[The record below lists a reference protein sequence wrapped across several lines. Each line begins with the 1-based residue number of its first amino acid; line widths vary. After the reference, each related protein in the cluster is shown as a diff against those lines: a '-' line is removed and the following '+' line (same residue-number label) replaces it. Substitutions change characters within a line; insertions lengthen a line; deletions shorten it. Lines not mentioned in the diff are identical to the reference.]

1 MDHIKPSQGQV
12 KRDFSKKLSSGAN
25 KASVKRKR
33 NLIWSLI
40 FGLFLVFAAIAAY
53 LYINRERPLVTL
65 NVAAGPYRSDSYELM
80 KEVADVLE
88 RQSDILR
95 LKVIATKDSS
105 QNIALLNRGFKK
117 VAERNTSQDSNG
129 EIREI
134 EKLALKDMGIE
145 IPNNSEKTETKSAD
159 KETVSIDLA
168 TIRSDTPVVANV
180 RMIAELFPDFFQI
193 ISKVDD
199 GYTSVRDLEGKRV
212 AIPSFGTD
220 EFRSF
225 WAIGDHYDLTL
236 SGVKWKAMD
245 INEAVPEFLSGN
257 LDVIFTVR
265 SLRDRL
271 LLNLH
276 EDAVLKGLDL
286 NLVEID
292 QSPAIA
298 VKRPFLRSDT
308 IPKGAFG
315 GNPVVP
321 RRDIISTAVTRTL
334 VTRNDLDPELIRELT
349 SILFE
354 NRLDLI
360 IRFAL
365 ASAIQMPNLD
375 EGLSIPLHDGAAQY
389 YNRDQPSF
397 LQENAEPIALMI
409 TIAAMLFSG
418 LLALR
423 ARLNSGQK
431 NRMDSYNYML
441 LNIADEASKS
451 TDRAQLAE
459 LKTELFGIL
468 ETVVKALDTD
478 EVTEEGFQ
486 SFSLLWESV
495 REMINDRKVEISNS

>member
-1 MDHIKPSQGQV
+1 MTEDDLSTRTPERNRANVASAKK
-12 KRDFSKKLSSGAN
+12 KRFWTL
-25 KASVKRKR
+25 
-33 NLIWSLI
+33 SLI
-40 FGLFLVFAAIAAY
+40 VGSLTILGAIGGY
-53 LYINRERPLVTL
+53 LYLNRERPITTL
-65 NVAAGPYRSDSYELM
+65 NVAAGPYRSDSFELM
-80 KEVADVLE
+80 KEIADVVE

-95 LKVIATKDSS
+95 INVIATKDSS
-105 QNIALLNRGFKK
+105 QNIALLNKGMKYLSD
-117 VAERNTSQDSNG
+117 ENTAKDING

-134 EKLALKDMGIE
+134 EKLALKDKGIE
-145 IPNNSEKTETKSAD
+145 PDSIVEPKKLAEESGKAI
-159 KETVSIDLA
+159 SIDLA

-180 RMIAELFPDFFQI
+180 RMIAELFPDYFQI
-193 ISKVDD
+193 VTKPEHGIFSIK
-199 GYTSVRDLEGKRV
+199 DLDGKRV
-212 AIPSFGTD
+212 AIPPFGTD

-225 WAIGDHYDLTL
+225 WAIGDHYDLSL
-236 SGVKWKAMD
+236 SGVKWKAMELTQA
-245 INEAVPEFLSGN
+245 IPKLLSGEV
-257 LDVIFTVR
+257 DVLFTVR

-276 EDAVLKGLDL
+276 EDAVLKGQSLTL
-286 NLVEID
+286 IGID
-292 QSPAIA
+292 QAPAIA
-298 VKRPFLRSDT
+298 VKRPFLRSGE

-321 RRDIISTAVTRTL
+321 RKDIISNSVTRTL
-334 VTRNDLDPELIRELT
+334 VTREALDPELIRELT

-365 ASAIQMPNLD
+365 ASAIQKPDLD
-375 EGLSIPLHDGAAQY
+375 AGLSIPLHEGSEQY

-409 TIAAMLFSG
+409 TIAAMLFSA

-441 LNIADEASKS
+441 LDIADQARVAEDVAHLSK
-451 TDRAQLAE
+451 LKNE
-459 LKTELFGIL
+459 LYGIL
-468 ETVVKALDTD
+468 ETVVRALDTD

-495 REMINDRKVEISNS
+495 REMINDRRNEISLS